1 MLMRRMMAVMLL
13 GIASLSSAYGQRRP
27 ARIQSN
33 EYQSSNND
41 PLARLNTFGVAPD
54 LAGTK
59 TEGSGIVSVQ
69 QLKLPE
75 KALKEVHLSDKALLA
90 GDLRGSTEHLEKA
103 VAIDPKVAA
112 WHNGLGS
119 RYTALKEYDEAI
131 REYQAALEL
140 DAKYQEAAENIAAV
154 RFEQRR
160 YEEAERA
167 ARRALEMDPST
178 ASSQYL
184 LGSVLVEE
192 GRYFGEATE
201 LLQKAQ
207 AKYPQAG
214 LFLGI
219 ALEKTGRIAEAEE
232 ALRGYLR
239 AGGKSA
245 KVAQEWLEELEKRD
259 EGGKKATARMMADD
273 E

>member
-1 MLMRRMMAVMLL
+1 MRRMMAVILL
-13 GIASLSSAYGQRRP
+13 GIAGLSSAYGQRRP
-27 ARIQSN
+27 AGIQGN

-41 PLARLNTFGVAPD
+41 PLARLNTFGAIPDPAAP
-54 LAGTK
+54 K
-59 TEGSGIVSVQ
+59 TEGGGTVSVEA
-69 QLKLPE
+69 LKVPE
-75 KALKEVHLSDKALLA
+75 KALKEVRLSDKALLA

-103 VAIDPKVAA
+103 LAIDPDVAI

-119 RYTALKEYDEAI
+119 RYSAVKNYDGAI
-131 REYQAALEL
+131 REYEKALAL
-140 DAKYQEAAENIAAV
+140 NIKYQEAAENIAAV
-154 RFEQRR
+154 RFEQRQ
-160 YEEAERA
+160 YAEAERA
-167 ARRALEMDPST
+167 ARRALDMNPST

-192 GRYFGEATE
+192 GRYSGEATE

-219 ALEKTGRIAEAEE
+219 ALGKTGRIVEAEE
-232 ALRGYLR
+232 ALREYVR
-239 AGGKSA
+239 TGGKST
-245 KVAQEWLEELEKRD
+245 KVAQEWLQELEKQQ
-259 EGGKKATARMMADD
+259 EEEKKANSWLLAD